1 LQTDFVTENY
11 NDGTMD
17 LDTTE
22 EDPIVGN
29 VDTKNTYT
37 DGLVDTEDIPTT
49 GLIDTTNE
57 EISESTPT
65 P

>member
-1 LQTDFVTENY
+1 
-11 NDGTMD
+11 MD

-29 VDTKNTYT
+29 VDIENTHT
-37 DGLVDTEDIPTT
+37 DGLVYTEDIPST
-49 GLIDTTNE
+49 GLIGMANE
-57 EISESTPT
+57 EISQPTPT